1 MAYDALPELIATEH
15 AADGIRIPPD
25 VTVPLTARVRA
36 LIDTAEMRRLTR
48 ISQLGLVSLVY
59 PGAVHSRFEHS
70 LGVYRLALAFLGRL
84 RRDSHFAAT
93 VDEGDAAS
101 FIVAAL
107 VHDIGHWAY
116 CHPLEDMGLAELP
129 RHESLVGGIL
139 GTGELAEI
147 LRSEWGLEPARV
159 AALIDGTAAD
169 PAGTLLHSLLSGPI
183 DVDKM
188 DYLARDSLHAGVPYG
203 RHFDQ
208 DRLLASLC
216 IDAGAQTLAIT
227 DKGRTAAELMV
238 FARYVM
244 FSEVYWHHAVR
255 AATGMLQRAVWI
267 VRDSIDAPWLTRA
280 DEQGF
285 IGWLREAAEGTGA
298 APLVEG
304 LFGPRRTLVKR
315 VATYDALNH
324 PDIHRA
330 LAGCSYPTTTRI
342 AARLAERLS
351 RRLGMAVA
359 SETLLIDAPPAE
371 REVEF
376 NLNVRQR
383 PRDAGDHAG
392 PGVVRWRSLAE
403 LSPVVRSLARE
414 QFDDLVKRVRIFAP
428 AETAGAVS
436 ALPGGLLPD
445 LFEAIA
451 DGRGSA

>member
-36 LIDTAEMRRLTR
+36 LIDTPEMRRLTR
-48 ISQLGLVSLVY
+48 ISQLGLVALVY

-84 RRDSHFAAT
+84 RRDNHFATT
-93 VDEGDAAS
+93 VGEADAAA

-116 CHPLEDMGLAELP
+116 CHPLEDMGLPELP
-129 RHESLVGGIL
+129 RHESLVGRIL
-139 GTGELAEI
+139 GAGAPAEI
-147 LRSEWGLEPARV
+147 LRAEWGLEPARV
-159 AALIDGTAAD
+159 AALIDGTATD
-169 PAGTLLHSLLSGPI
+169 PAGMLLHSLLSGPI

-216 IDAGAQTLAIT
+216 IDAGGQTLAIT

-255 AATGMLQRAVWI
+255 AATGMLQRAVWL

-285 IGWLREAAEGTGA
+285 IGWLRGAAEGTGA

-342 AARLAERLS
+342 SARLAERLS
-351 RRLGMAVA
+351 RRLGTAVA
-359 SETLLIDAPPAE
+359 PETLLIDAPPAE

-376 NLNVRQR
+376 NLQVRQR
-383 PRDAGDHAG
+383 PRDGSDRAG
-392 PGVVRWRSLAE
+392 PGADQWRSLAE
-403 LSPVVRSLARE
+403 LSPVVRSLAHE

-428 AETAGAVS
+428 SATAEAVS

-445 LFEAIA
+445 LFDAIA
-451 DGRGSA
+451 DG